1 MMKKEQYLQID
12 LYNGRSKWIS
22 KKDFLF
28 YTVGDD
34 YDGVDSKGYYM
45 TYKNED
51 GTTDKEYYNWK
62 DNWEYIRKTPTHTTY
77 KGEECIIVDFTN
89 HQFGGPKL
97 QEAK

>member
-1 MMKKEQYLQID
+1 MMNKEQYLYID
-12 LYNGRSKWIS
+12 NYNGKSKWIS
-22 KKDFLF
+22 KKDFLL

-89 HQFGGPKL
+89 HKFGGPKL
-97 QEAK
+97 QEVK